1 MIFLGQAS
9 NYRGRRIWRHLFAHG
24 SAADSHRLR
33 QTLARRYGAATLAD
47 VQLYHTGRSALA
59 AAIQSLV
66 PAGSP
71 VIVPGLTCI
80 AVIRAIK
87 AAGCT
92 PVYVDID
99 PATLQYDLA
108 ALARTLK
115 QLSASRPSTPDA
127 SPSQTAAADV
137 SSRPTSVKPLQ
148 LDKSDKV
155 CYTGI
160 VMAQNTLGRSL
171 AMEKIQPLA
180 DAAHFAIVEDLAHC
194 AGRFYPDGREIGTVG
209 AAAVLSF
216 GKGKSIDTIEGGAAI
231 LRRTA
236 FPVVQSH
243 ATPKSSATK
252 HSPAASATKSSTSAP
267 AEPLQPLTKPTTPPR
282 RSDQLRDRW
291 YPVFGWL
298 ARGLYHLGLGR
309 FFLGALHRLHWLARS
324 ADAVLDP
331 DQALPD
337 WQAKLALAQLSTLP
351 ATPLREHYF
360 VQNRPAVLQSLAR
373 AGYQLTEIWYDTPVS
388 PARYA
393 AEAAFPTKAC
403 PQTTWVAAHIV
414 NLPTWYPEDKLVS
427 ARAIIQQHLAAPPSS
442 AAKSPSAVKSPAT
455 AKPHSTTKSHS
466 TTKPHPNPTKEQ
478 SA

>member
-24 SAADSHRLR
+24 SAADSRRLR
-33 QTLARRYGAATLAD
+33 QTLARRYGATTLAD

-99 PATLQYDLA
+99 PATLQYDLG

-115 QLSASRPSTPDA
+115 QLSASGKTP
-127 SPSQTAAADV
+127 
-137 SSRPTSVKPLQ
+137 K

-171 AMEKIQPLA
+171 VMGKIQPLA
-180 DAAHFAIVEDLAHC
+180 DAAHFAIVEDLAHS

-231 LRRTA
+231 LCRTA
-236 FPVVQSH
+236 FPVAQPHVTSKS
-243 ATPKSSATK
+243 ATPQSF
-252 HSPAASATKSSTSAP
+252 AANSTP
-267 AEPLQPLTKPTTPPR
+267 AEPLQPLVQPTTQPR

-309 FFLGALHRLHWLARS
+309 FFLGTLHRLHWLARS

-331 DQALPD
+331 DQVLPD

-403 PQTTWVAAHIV
+403 PQTAWVAAHIV

-427 ARAIIQQHLAAPPSS
+427 ARAIIQQHLASPPHS
-442 AAKSPSAVKSPAT
+442 AAKSPSAVKSPAA
-455 AKPHSTTKSHS
+455 AKSPSAVKAPA

-478 SA
+478 LA

>member
-24 SAADSHRLR
+24 SAADSRRLR
-33 QTLARRYGAATLAD
+33 QTLARRYGATTLAD

-99 PATLQYDLA
+99 PATLQYDLG

-115 QLSASRPSTPDA
+115 QLSASGKTP
-127 SPSQTAAADV
+127 
-137 SSRPTSVKPLQ
+137 K
-148 LDKSDKV
+148 LDKYDKV

-171 AMEKIQPLA
+171 AMGKIQPLA
-180 DAAHFAIVEDLAHC
+180 DAARFAIVEDLAHC

-236 FPVVQSH
+236 FPVAQPHVISKS
-243 ATPKSSATK
+243 ATPQSFAA
-252 HSPAASATKSSTSAP
+252 HSTP
-267 AEPLQPLTKPTTPPR
+267 AEPLQPLVRPTTQPR

-298 ARGLYHLGLGR
+298 ARGLYRLGLGR

-337 WQAKLALAQLSTLP
+337 WQAKLALAQLSALP

-360 VQNRPAVLQSLAR
+360 VQDRHAVLQSLAR

-393 AEAAFPTKAC
+393 AEAAFPTQAC
-403 PQTTWVAAHIV
+403 PQTAWVAAHIV
-414 NLPTWYPEDKLVS
+414 NLPTWYPETKLS
-427 ARAIIQQHLAAPPSS
+427 PARALIQQHLASPPHS
-442 AAKSPSAVKSPAT
+442 AAKSPSAVKP
-455 AKPHSTTKSHS
+455 HS
-466 TTKPHPNPTKEQ
+466 TTKPHPNLTKEQ
-478 SA
+478 PI

>member
-24 SAADSHRLR
+24 SAADSRRLR

-99 PATLQYDLA
+99 PATLQYNLA

-115 QLSASRPSTPDA
+115 QLSTSRPSTPDA
-127 SPSQTAAADV
+127 SPSPTAAADA
-137 SSRPTSVKPLQ
+137 SSRPTPVKPLQ

-171 AMEKIQPLA
+171 AMGKIQPLA

-236 FPVVQSH
+236 FSVAQPHVTS
-243 ATPKSSATK
+243 KSPT
-252 HSPAASATKSSTSAP
+252 SATKSATSTP
-267 AEPLQPLTKPTTPPR
+267 AEPLQPLVKPATQPR

-331 DQALPD
+331 DQVLPD

-360 VQNRPAVLQSLAR
+360 VQDRPAVLQSLAR

-393 AEAAFPTKAC
+393 KEAAFPTQAC
-403 PQTTWVAAHIV
+403 PQTVWVAAHIV
-414 NLPTWYPEDKLVS
+414 NLPTWYPETKLS
-427 ARAIIQQHLAAPPSS
+427 PARALIQQHFVSPPHPAP
-442 AAKSPSAVKSPAT
+442 KSPSAVKSHSAAKSLSAPKSPSAV
-455 AKPHSTTKSHS
+455 KPHSTTR
-466 TTKPHPNPTKEQ
+466 PHPNPTKEQ
-478 SA
+478 SI

>member
-24 SAADSHRLR
+24 SAADSRRLH
-33 QTLARRYGAATLAD
+33 QTLARRYGATTLAD
-47 VQLYHTGRSALA
+47 VQLYHTGRSALT

-99 PATLQYDLA
+99 PATLQYDLT

-115 QLSASRPSTPDA
+115 QLST
-127 SPSQTAAADV
+127 
-137 SSRPTSVKPLQ
+137 SSKTSK

-171 AMEKIQPLA
+171 AMGKIQPLA

-194 AGRFYPDGREIGTVG
+194 AGRFYSDGREIGTVG

-236 FPVVQSH
+236 FPIVQSH
-243 ATPKSSATK
+243 TTPKSSATE
-252 HSPAASATKSSTSAP
+252 HPASAA
-267 AEPLQPLTKPTTPPR
+267 PLQPLAQPTTPPR

-309 FFLGALHRLHWLARS
+309 FFLGVLHRLHWLARS

-351 ATPLREHYF
+351 TTPLREHYF

-373 AGYQLTEIWYDTPVS
+373 AGYQLAEIWYDTPVS

-393 AEAAFPTKAC
+393 AEAAFTTKTC
-403 PQTTWVAAHIV
+403 PQTIWVAAHIV

-427 ARAIIQQHLAAPPSS
+427 ARALIQQHLASPPHS

-455 AKPHSTTKSHS
+455 AKPHSTPKSPA
-466 TTKPHPNPTKEQ
+466 TTKPRPNPTKEQ

>member
-24 SAADSHRLR
+24 SAADSRRLR
-33 QTLARRYGAATLAD
+33 QTLARRYGATTLAD

-99 PATLQYDLA
+99 PATLQYDLS

-115 QLSASRPSTPDA
+115 QLSTSRPSTPDTSPSPTAVTDA
-127 SPSQTAAADV
+127 SPRST
-137 SSRPTSVKPLQ
+137 PVKSPM
-148 LDKSDKV
+148 LDKSSRV
-155 CYTGI
+155 CYNGV

-171 AMEKIQPLA
+171 AMGKIQPLA
-180 DAAHFAIVEDLAHC
+180 DAARFAIVEDLAHC

-236 FPVVQSH
+236 FLVAQPHVTSKS
-243 ATPKSSATK
+243 ATPQSFAA
-252 HSPAASATKSSTSAP
+252 HSTP
-267 AEPLQPLTKPTTPPR
+267 AEPLQPLVRPTTQPR

-309 FFLGALHRLHWLARS
+309 VFLGALHRLHWLARS

-337 WQAKLALAQLSTLP
+337 WQAKLALAQLSALP

-360 VQNRPAVLQSLAR
+360 VQDRPAVLQSLAR

-393 AEAAFPTKAC
+393 AEAAFPTQAC
-403 PQTTWVAAHIV
+403 PQTAWAAAHIV
-414 NLPTWYPEDKLVS
+414 NLPTWYPEAKLS
-427 ARAIIQQHLAAPPSS
+427 PARALIQQHLASPPHS
-442 AAKSPSAVKSPAT
+442 AAKSPSAV
-455 AKPHSTTKSHS
+455 KSHS

>member
-24 SAADSHRLR
+24 SAADSRRLR
-33 QTLARRYGAATLAD
+33 QTLARRYGATTHAD

-92 PVYVDID
+92 PVYVDIN

-115 QLSASRPSTPDA
+115 QLSTPRLTPA
-127 SPSQTAAADV
+127 
-137 SSRPTSVKPLQ
+137 KPLQ

-160 VMAQNTLGRSL
+160 IMAQNTLGRSL
-171 AMEKIQPLA
+171 AMGKIQPLA
-180 DAAHFAIVEDLAHC
+180 DAAHFAIVEDLAHS

-209 AAAVLSF
+209 AATVLSF

-236 FPVVQSH
+236 FPAAQPH
-243 ATPKSSATK
+243 ATSKSATPQ
-252 HSPAASATKSSTSAP
+252 SFAANSTP
-267 AEPLQPLTKPTTPPR
+267 AEPLQPLVRPTTQPR

-298 ARGLYHLGLGR
+298 ARGFYHLGLGR

-403 PQTTWVAAHIV
+403 PQTAWVAAHIV
-414 NLPTWYPEDKLVS
+414 NLPTWYPEAKLAP
-427 ARAIIQQHLAAPPSS
+427 ARALIQQHLASPPHS
-442 AAKSPSAVKSPAT
+442 ATKSHTTAKSPSAVKSPAT
-455 AKPHSTTKSHS
+455 TKPHS

-478 SA
+478 PI

>member
-24 SAADSHRLR
+24 SAADSRRLR
-33 QTLARRYGAATLAD
+33 QTLARRYGATTLAD

-80 AVIRAIK
+80 AVIRAVK

-99 PATLQYDLA
+99 PATLQYDLGA
-108 ALARTLK
+108 FARTLK
-115 QLSASRPSTPDA
+115 QLSTSRPAPA
-127 SPSQTAAADV
+127 
-137 SSRPTSVKPLQ
+137 KPLQ

-180 DAAHFAIVEDLAHC
+180 DAAHFAIVEDLAHS

-236 FPVVQSH
+236 FPVAQPHVTSKS
-243 ATPKSSATK
+243 ATPQSF
-252 HSPAASATKSSTSAP
+252 AANSTP
-267 AEPLQPLTKPTTPPR
+267 AEPLQPLAQPTTQPR

-337 WQAKLALAQLSTLP
+337 WQAKLALAQLSALP

-360 VQNRPAVLQSLAR
+360 VQDRPAVLQSLAR

-414 NLPTWYPEDKLVS
+414 NLPTWYPEDRLVS
-427 ARAIIQQHLAAPPSS
+427 ARAIIQQHLASPPHSTTKSHS
-442 AAKSPSAVKSPAT
+442 AAKSPAI

>member
-9 NYRGRRIWRHLFAHG
+9 NYRGRRIWRHLFARG
-24 SAADSHRLR
+24 SAADSRRLR
-33 QTLARRYGAATLAD
+33 QALARRYGATALTD

-99 PATLQYDLA
+99 PATLQYDLS
-108 ALARTLK
+108 ALTRTLK
-115 QLSASRPSTPDA
+115 QLSTSRSSTPDTSSSPTAVTDA
-127 SPSQTAAADV
+127 SPRST
-137 SSRPTSVKPLQ
+137 PVKSPM
-148 LDKSDKV
+148 LDKSSRV
-155 CYTGI
+155 CYNGI

-171 AMEKIQPLA
+171 AMGKIQPLA

-216 GKGKSIDTIEGGAAI
+216 GKGKSIDTIEGGATI
-231 LRRTA
+231 LRRA
-236 FPVVQSH
+236 ALPAPVAP
-243 ATPKSSATK
+243 ATSSAL
-252 HSPAASATKSSTSAP
+252 SAP

-298 ARGLYHLGLGR
+298 ARGLYHLSLGR

-331 DQALPD
+331 DQSLPD
-337 WQAKLALAQLSTLP
+337 WQAKLALAQLAGLP
-351 ATPLREHYF
+351 TTPLREHYF
-360 VQNRPAVLQSLAR
+360 VQNRPAVLQTLAR
-373 AGYQLTEIWYDTPVS
+373 AGYHLEEIWYDTPVS

-393 AEAAFPTKAC
+393 KEAAFPTQTC
-403 PQTTWVAAHIV
+403 PQTAWVAAHIV
-414 NLPTWYPEDKLVS
+414 NLPTWYPETKLAP
-427 ARAIIQQHLAAPPSS
+427 ARALIQQHLAEPPHS
-442 AAKSPSAVKSPAT
+442 T
-455 AKPHSTTKSHS
+455 KPHSTKPHS
-466 TTKPHPNPTKEQ
+466 TKPHSTKPRPATKPRSNPTKEQ
-478 SA
+478 LA

>member
-24 SAADSHRLR
+24 SAADSRRLR
-33 QTLARRYGAATLAD
+33 QTLARRYGATTLAD

-99 PATLQYDLA
+99 PATLQYDLG

-115 QLSASRPSTPDA
+115 QLSASGKTP
-127 SPSQTAAADV
+127 
-137 SSRPTSVKPLQ
+137 K

-155 CYTGI
+155 CYAGI

-171 AMEKIQPLA
+171 AMGKIQPLA
-180 DAAHFAIVEDLAHC
+180 DATHFAIVEDLAHS

-236 FPVVQSH
+236 FPVAQSH
-243 ATPKSSATK
+243 TTPKSSATK
-252 HSPAASATKSSTSAP
+252 YPTSAP
-267 AEPLQPLTKPTTPPR
+267 AVPLQPLAQPTTQPR

-373 AGYQLTEIWYDTPVS
+373 AGYQLAEIWYDTPVS

-393 AEAAFPTKAC
+393 AEAAFPTKSC
-403 PQTTWVAAHIV
+403 PQTAWVAAHIV
-414 NLPTWYPEDKLVS
+414 NLPTWYPEAKLS
-427 ARAIIQQHLAAPPSS
+427 PARALIQQHLASPPHSTT
-442 AAKSPSAVKSPAT
+442 KSPSAVKSPA
-455 AKPHSTTKSHS
+455 

-478 SA
+478 LA

>member
-1 MIFLGQAS
+1 MMFLGQAS

-24 SAADSHRLR
+24 SAADSRRLR
-33 QTLARRYGAATLAD
+33 QALARRYGATTLAD

-115 QLSASRPSTPDA
+115 QLSTPRLTPA
-127 SPSQTAAADV
+127 
-137 SSRPTSVKPLQ
+137 KPLQ
-148 LDKSDKV
+148 LDKSDKA

-171 AMEKIQPLA
+171 AMGKIQPLA
-180 DAAHFAIVEDLAHC
+180 DAAHFAIVEDLAHS

-236 FPVVQSH
+236 FHVAQPH
-243 ATPKSSATK
+243 ATPKSATPQ
-252 HSPAASATKSSTSAP
+252 SFAANSTP
-267 AEPLQPLTKPTTPPR
+267 AEPLQPLAQPTTQPR

-331 DQALPD
+331 DQVLPD

-360 VQNRPAVLQSLAR
+360 VQDRPAVLQSLAR
-373 AGYQLTEIWYDTPVS
+373 AGYQLAEIWYDTPVS

-403 PQTTWVAAHIV
+403 PQTAWVAAHIV
-414 NLPTWYPEDKLVS
+414 NLPTWYPETKLS
-427 ARAIIQQHLAAPPSS
+427 PARALIQQHLASPPHSTTKS
-442 AAKSPSAVKSPAT
+442 HSAAKSPSAVKSPAAAKSPSAVKSPAT
-455 AKPHSTTKSHS
+455 AKPH
-466 TTKPHPNPTKEQ
+466 PNPTKEQ

>member
-24 SAADSHRLR
+24 SAADSRRLR
-33 QTLARRYGAATLAD
+33 QALARRYGATALAD
-47 VQLYHTGRSALA
+47 VQLYHTGRSALT

-99 PATLQYDLA
+99 PATLQYDLS

-115 QLSASRPSTPDA
+115 QLSTSRLSTPDTSS
-127 SPSQTAAADV
+127 SPSAAADA
-137 SSRPTSVKPLQ
+137 SSRSTSVKSPM
-148 LDKSDKV
+148 LDKSSRV
-155 CYTGI
+155 CYNGI

-171 AMEKIQPLA
+171 AMGKIQPLA
-180 DAAHFAIVEDLAHC
+180 DAAHFAIIEDLAHC

-216 GKGKSIDTIEGGAAI
+216 GKGKSIDTIEGGATI
-231 LRRTA
+231 LRRA
-236 FPVVQSH
+236 
-243 ATPKSSATK
+243 ALSA
-252 HSPAASATKSSTSAP
+252 PAASTTSAAPVASAKPSSALSAP

-282 RSDQLRDRW
+282 RADQLRDRW

-298 ARGLYHLGLGR
+298 ARGLYRLSLGR

-331 DQALPD
+331 DQSLPD
-337 WQAKLALAQLSTLP
+337 WQAKLALAQLADLP
-351 ATPLREHYF
+351 TTPLREHYF
-360 VQNRPAVLQSLAR
+360 VQNRPAVLQTLAR
-373 AGYQLTEIWYDTPVS
+373 AGYHLEEIWYDTPVS

-393 AEAAFPTKAC
+393 KEAAFPTQTC
-403 PQTTWVAAHIV
+403 PQTAWVAAHIV
-414 NLPTWYPEDKLVS
+414 NLPTWYPEAKLAP
-427 ARAIIQQHLAAPPSS
+427 ARALIQQHLAEPPQS
-442 AAKSPSAVKSPAT
+442 ATNPHST
-455 AKPHSTTKSHS
+455 KPHSATKPHS
-466 TTKPHPNPTKEQ
+466 TKPHPNPTKEQ
-478 SA
+478 LV

>member
-24 SAADSHRLR
+24 SAADSRRLR
-33 QTLARRYGAATLAD
+33 QALARRYGATALAD
-47 VQLYHTGRSALA
+47 VQLYHTGRSALT

-66 PAGSP
+66 PADSP

-99 PATLQYDLA
+99 PATLQYDLS

-115 QLSASRPSTPDA
+115 QLSTSRPSISDA
-127 SPSQTAAADV
+127 SSSPSAAADA
-137 SSRPTSVKPLQ
+137 SSRSTPVKSPM
-148 LDKSDKV
+148 LDKSSQV
-155 CYTGI
+155 CYNGI
-160 VMAQNTLGRSL
+160 IMAQNTLGRSL
-171 AMEKIQPLA
+171 AMGKIQPLA

-216 GKGKSIDTIEGGAAI
+216 GKGKSIDTIEGGATI
-231 LRRTA
+231 LRRA
-236 FPVVQSH
+236 ALPAPVAS
-243 ATPKSSATK
+243 AKPSSAL
-252 HSPAASATKSSTSAP
+252 SAPAASQSATLSAP
-267 AEPLQPLTKPTTPPR
+267 AEPLQPLTRPTTPPR
-282 RSDQLRDRW
+282 RADQLRDRW

-298 ARGLYHLGLGR
+298 ARGLYHLSLGR

-331 DQALPD
+331 DQSLPD
-337 WQAKLALAQLSTLP
+337 WQAKLALAQLADLP
-351 ATPLREHYF
+351 TTPLREHYF
-360 VQNRPAVLQSLAR
+360 VQNRPAVLQALAR
-373 AGYQLTEIWYDTPVS
+373 AGYHLEEIWYDTPVS

-393 AEAAFPTKAC
+393 KEAAFPTQTC

-414 NLPTWYPEDKLVS
+414 NLPTWYPETKLAP
-427 ARAIIQQHLAAPPSS
+427 ARALIQQHLAEPPQS
-442 AAKSPSAVKSPAT
+442 ATNPHST
-455 AKPHSTTKSHS
+455 KPHSTKPHS
-466 TTKPHPNPTKEQ
+466 TKPHPNPAKEQ
-478 SA
+478 LV

>member
-24 SAADSHRLR
+24 SAADSRRLR
-33 QTLARRYGAATLAD
+33 QTLARRYGATTLAD

-99 PATLQYDLA
+99 PATLQYDLG

-115 QLSASRPSTPDA
+115 QLSASRTTP
-127 SPSQTAAADV
+127 T
-137 SSRPTSVKPLQ
+137 KPLQ

-171 AMEKIQPLA
+171 AMGKIQPLA
-180 DAAHFAIVEDLAHC
+180 DAAHFAIVEDLAHS

-243 ATPKSSATK
+243 TTPKSSVTK
-252 HSPAASATKSSTSAP
+252 YPTSTP
-267 AEPLQPLTKPTTPPR
+267 AEPLQPLMRPTIQPR

-298 ARGLYHLGLGR
+298 ARGFYHLGLGR

-337 WQAKLALAQLSTLP
+337 WQAKLALAQLSALP

-360 VQNRPAVLQSLAR
+360 VQDRPAVLQSLAR

-403 PQTTWVAAHIV
+403 PQTAWVAAHIV
-414 NLPTWYPEDKLVS
+414 NLPTWYPETKLS
-427 ARAIIQQHLAAPPSS
+427 PARALIQQHLASPPHSTTKSHS

-455 AKPHSTTKSHS
+455 AKPHSTPKPHS

>member
-9 NYRGRRIWRHLFAHG
+9 NYRGRRIWHHFFAHG
-24 SAADSHRLR
+24 SAADSRRLR
-33 QTLARRYGAATLAD
+33 QTLARRYGATTLAD

-99 PATLQYDLA
+99 PATRRSA
-108 ALARTLK
+108 PSALARALT
-115 QLSASRPSTPDA
+115 QPSTPRPSTPDA
-127 SPSQTAAADV
+127 PPSPTAAADA
-137 SSRPTSVKPLQ
+137 SSRPTPVKPLQ

-171 AMEKIQPLA
+171 AMGKIQPLA
-180 DAAHFAIVEDLAHC
+180 DAARFAIVEDLAHS

-243 ATPKSSATK
+243 VTSKS
-252 HSPAASATKSSTSAP
+252 AASATKSATSAP
-267 AEPLQPLTKPTTPPR
+267 AAPLQPLAQPTIQPR

-331 DQALPD
+331 DQTLPD

-351 ATPLREHYF
+351 TTPLREHYF

-373 AGYQLTEIWYDTPVS
+373 AGYQLAEIWYDTPVS

-442 AAKSPSAVKSPAT
+442 AAKSPAA

>member
-9 NYRGRRIWRHLFAHG
+9 NYRGRRIWRHLFARG
-24 SAADSHRLR
+24 TAADSRRLR
-33 QTLARRYGAATLAD
+33 QALARRYGATALTD

-99 PATLQYDLA
+99 PVTLQYDLS

-115 QLSASRPSTPDA
+115 PLSTPRPSTPDTSS
-127 SPSQTAAADV
+127 SPSAAADA
-137 SSRPTSVKPLQ
+137 SSRSTPVKSPM
-148 LDKSDKV
+148 LDKSSRV
-155 CYTGI
+155 CYNGI

-171 AMEKIQPLA
+171 AMGKIQPLA

-216 GKGKSIDTIEGGAAI
+216 GKGKSIDTIEGGATI
-231 LRRTA
+231 LRR
-236 FPVVQSH
+236 
-243 ATPKSSATK
+243 
-252 HSPAASATKSSTSAP
+252 AALSTP
-267 AEPLQPLTKPTTPPR
+267 AEPLQPLTRPTTPPR

-331 DQALPD
+331 DQTLPD
-337 WQAKLALAQLSTLP
+337 WQAKLALAQLADLP
-351 ATPLREHYF
+351 TTPLREHYF
-360 VQNRPAVLQSLAR
+360 VQNRHAVLQTLAR
-373 AGYQLTEIWYDTPVS
+373 SGYHLEEIWYDTPVS

-393 AEAAFPTKAC
+393 KEAAFPTQTC
-403 PQTTWVAAHIV
+403 PQTAWVAAHIV
-414 NLPTWYPEDKLVS
+414 NLPTWYPETQLAP
-427 ARAIIQQHLAAPPSS
+427 ARALIQQHLTEPPH
-442 AAKSPSAVKSPAT
+442 PAT
-455 AKPHSTTKSHS
+455 KPHSTKPHS
-466 TTKPHPNPTKEQ
+466 AKPRPATKPRPNHTKEQ
-478 SA
+478 LA

>member
-24 SAADSHRLR
+24 SAADSRRLR
-33 QTLARRYGAATLAD
+33 QALARRYGATTLAD

-115 QLSASRPSTPDA
+115 QLSTPRPSTPDA
-127 SPSQTAAADV
+127 SPSPTAADT
-137 SSRPTSVKPLQ
+137 SSRLAPAKPLQ

-160 VMAQNTLGRSL
+160 IMAQNTLGRSL
-171 AMEKIQPLA
+171 AMGKIQPLA
-180 DAAHFAIVEDLAHC
+180 DAAHFAIVEDLAHS

-209 AAAVLSF
+209 AATVLSF

-236 FPVVQSH
+236 FPAVQPHGTS
-243 ATPKSSATK
+243 KSSTTK
-252 HSPAASATKSSTSAP
+252 QSSVASATKNSTSAP
-267 AEPLQPLTKPTTPPR
+267 AAPLQPLAQPTTQPR

-331 DQALPD
+331 DQVLPD

-403 PQTTWVAAHIV
+403 PQTAWVAAHIV
-414 NLPTWYPEDKLVS
+414 NLPTWYPEAKLS
-427 ARAIIQQHLAAPPSS
+427 PARALIQQHLA
-442 AAKSPSAVKSPAT
+442 SP
-455 AKPHSTTKSHS
+455 PHSTTKSPS
-466 TTKPHPNPTKEQ
+466 AAKSPATTKPHPNPTKEQ
-478 SA
+478 LA

>member
-9 NYRGRRIWRHLFAHG
+9 NYRGRRIWRHLSAHG
-24 SAADSHRLR
+24 SAADSRRLR
-33 QTLARRYGAATLAD
+33 QALARRYGATTLAD

-115 QLSASRPSTPDA
+115 QLSASRP
-127 SPSQTAAADV
+127 
-137 SSRPTSVKPLQ
+137 TSVKPFQ

-171 AMEKIQPLA
+171 AMGKIQPLA
-180 DAAHFAIVEDLAHC
+180 DAAHFAIVEDLAHS

-236 FPVVQSH
+236 FPVAQPHVTSKS
-243 ATPKSSATK
+243 ATPQSF
-252 HSPAASATKSSTSAP
+252 AANSTP
-267 AEPLQPLTKPTTPPR
+267 AEPLQPLAQPTTQPR

-324 ADAVLDP
+324 ADAVLDL

-360 VQNRPAVLQSLAR
+360 VQDRPAVLQSLAR

-393 AEAAFPTKAC
+393 TEAAFPTKAC
-403 PQTTWVAAHIV
+403 PQTAWVAAHIV
-414 NLPTWYPEDKLVS
+414 NLPTWYPETKLS
-427 ARAIIQQHLAAPPSS
+427 PARALIQQHLASPPHS
-442 AAKSPSAVKSPAT
+442 ATKSPATAKSPSAV
-455 AKPHSTTKSHS
+455 KSHS

>member
-9 NYRGRRIWRHLFAHG
+9 NYRGRRIWRHLFARG
-24 SAADSHRLR
+24 TAADSRRLR
-33 QTLARRYGAATLAD
+33 QALARRYGATALAD

-99 PATLQYDLA
+99 PATLQYDLS

-115 QLSASRPSTPDA
+115 QLSTSRPSTPDTSS
-127 SPSQTAAADV
+127 SPSAAADA
-137 SSRPTSVKPLQ
+137 SSRSTPVKSPM
-148 LDKSDKV
+148 LDKSNRV
-155 CYTGI
+155 CYNGI

-180 DAAHFAIVEDLAHC
+180 DAAYFAIVEDLAHC

-216 GKGKSIDTIEGGAAI
+216 GKGKSIDTIEGGATI
-231 LRRTA
+231 LRR
-236 FPVVQSH
+236 
-243 ATPKSSATK
+243 
-252 HSPAASATKSSTSAP
+252 AALSAP
-267 AEPLQPLTKPTTPPR
+267 AEPLQPLTRPTTPPR

-331 DQALPD
+331 DQTLPD
-337 WQAKLALAQLSTLP
+337 WQAKLALAQLTDLP
-351 ATPLREHYF
+351 TTPLREHYF
-360 VQNRPAVLQSLAR
+360 VQNRSAVLQTLAR
-373 AGYQLTEIWYDTPVS
+373 SGYHLEEIWYDTPVS

-393 AEAAFPTKAC
+393 KEAAFPTQTC
-403 PQTTWVAAHIV
+403 PQTAWVAAHIV
-414 NLPTWYPEDKLVS
+414 NLPTWYPKTQLAP
-427 ARAIIQQHLAAPPSS
+427 ARALIQQHLAEPPH
-442 AAKSPSAVKSPAT
+442 PAT
-455 AKPHSTTKSHS
+455 KPHPTKSHS
-466 TTKPHPNPTKEQ
+466 AKPRPATKSRPNPTKEPL
-478 SA
+478 A

>member
-9 NYRGRRIWRHLFAHG
+9 NYRSRRIWRHLFAHG
-24 SAADSHRLR
+24 SAADSRRLR
-33 QTLARRYGAATLAD
+33 QTLARRYGATALAD

-99 PATLQYDLA
+99 PATLQYDLG

-115 QLSASRPSTPDA
+115 QLSTPRLTPA
-127 SPSQTAAADV
+127 
-137 SSRPTSVKPLQ
+137 KPLQ

-171 AMEKIQPLA
+171 AMGKIQPLA
-180 DAAHFAIVEDLAHC
+180 DAAHFAIVEDLAHS

-243 ATPKSSATK
+243 VTSKS
-252 HSPAASATKSSTSAP
+252 AASATKSSTSTPAASATKSATSAP
-267 AEPLQPLTKPTTPPR
+267 AAPLQPLAQPTTQPR

-351 ATPLREHYF
+351 TTPLREHYF
-360 VQNRPAVLQSLAR
+360 VQDRPAVLQSLAR
-373 AGYQLTEIWYDTPVS
+373 AGYQLAEIWYDTPVS

-403 PQTTWVAAHIV
+403 PQTAWVAAHIV
-414 NLPTWYPEDKLVS
+414 NLPTWYPETKLS
-427 ARAIIQQHLAAPPSS
+427 PARALIQQHLASPPHS
-442 AAKSPSAVKSPAT
+442 AAKSPSAIKSLAT
-455 AKPHSTTKSHS
+455 AKPHS

-478 SA
+478 LA

>member
-24 SAADSHRLR
+24 SAADSRRLR
-33 QTLARRYGAATLAD
+33 QALARRYGATTLAD

-115 QLSASRPSTPDA
+115 QLSTP
-127 SPSQTAAADV
+127 
-137 SSRPTSVKPLQ
+137 RPTPAKPLQ

-171 AMEKIQPLA
+171 AMGKIQPLA
-180 DAAHFAIVEDLAHC
+180 DAAHFAIVEDLAHS

-236 FPVVQSH
+236 FPVAQPHVTSKS
-243 ATPKSSATK
+243 ATPQSFAASST
-252 HSPAASATKSSTSAP
+252 PAA
-267 AEPLQPLTKPTTPPR
+267 PLQPLAQPTTQPR

-298 ARGLYHLGLGR
+298 ARGFYHLGLGR

-331 DQALPD
+331 DQVLPD

-360 VQNRPAVLQSLAR
+360 VQDRPAVLQSLAR
-373 AGYQLTEIWYDTPVS
+373 AGYQLAEIWYDTPVS

-403 PQTTWVAAHIV
+403 PQTVWVAAHIV
-414 NLPTWYPEDKLVS
+414 NLPTWYPETKLS
-427 ARAIIQQHLAAPPSS
+427 PARALIQQHLASPPHS
-442 AAKSPSAVKSPAT
+442 AAKPPSAVKSPAT
-455 AKPHSTTKSHS
+455 AKPHSTPKSHS

>member
-9 NYRGRRIWRHLFAHG
+9 NYRSRRIWRHLFAHG
-24 SAADSHRLR
+24 SAADSRRLR
-33 QTLARRYGAATLAD
+33 QTLARRYGATTLAD

-115 QLSASRPSTPDA
+115 QLSASRPAPA
-127 SPSQTAAADV
+127 
-137 SSRPTSVKPLQ
+137 KPLQ

-171 AMEKIQPLA
+171 AMGKIQPLA
-180 DAAHFAIVEDLAHC
+180 DAAHFAIVEDLAHS

-236 FPVVQSH
+236 FSVVQSH
-243 ATPKSSATK
+243 TTPKSSATK
-252 HSPAASATKSSTSAP
+252 YPISAP
-267 AEPLQPLTKPTTPPR
+267 AVPLQPLAQPTTQPR

-331 DQALPD
+331 DQVLPD
-337 WQAKLALAQLSTLP
+337 WQAKLALAQLSALP

-360 VQNRPAVLQSLAR
+360 VQNRTAVLQSLAR

-403 PQTTWVAAHIV
+403 PQTVWVAAHIV
-414 NLPTWYPEDKLVS
+414 NLPTWYPETKLS
-427 ARAIIQQHLAAPPSS
+427 PARALIQQHLASPPH
-442 AAKSPSAVKSPAT
+442 T
-455 AKPHSTTKSHS
+455 TTKPHS

>member
-9 NYRGRRIWRHLFAHG
+9 NYRGRRIWRHLFVHG
-24 SAADSHRLR
+24 SAADSRRLR
-33 QTLARRYGAATLAD
+33 QTLARRYGATTLAD
-47 VQLYHTGRSALA
+47 VQLYHTGRSALT

-99 PATLQYDLA
+99 PATLQYDLG

-115 QLSASRPSTPDA
+115 QLSASRPTPA
-127 SPSQTAAADV
+127 
-137 SSRPTSVKPLQ
+137 KPFQ

-155 CYTGI
+155 CYTGVI
-160 VMAQNTLGRSL
+160 MAQNTLGRSL
-171 AMEKIQPLA
+171 AMGKIQPLA
-180 DAAHFAIVEDLAHC
+180 DAAHFAIVEDLAHS

-236 FPVVQSH
+236 FPVVQPHVTS
-243 ATPKSSATK
+243 T
-252 HSPAASATKSSTSAP
+252 PAASATKSSTSTPVA
-267 AEPLQPLTKPTTPPR
+267 PLQPLAQPTTQPR

-331 DQALPD
+331 DQTLPD

-351 ATPLREHYF
+351 TTPLREHYF

-403 PQTTWVAAHIV
+403 PQTAWVAAHIV
-414 NLPTWYPEDKLVS
+414 NLPTWYPETKLAP
-427 ARAIIQQHLAAPPSS
+427 ARTLIQQHLASPPHS
-442 AAKSPSAVKSPAT
+442 AAKSHTAAQSPSATKSP
-455 AKPHSTTKSHS
+455 S

-478 SA
+478 LA

>member
-24 SAADSHRLR
+24 SAADSRRLR
-33 QTLARRYGAATLAD
+33 QALARRYGATELAD

-66 PAGSP
+66 PADSP

-87 AAGCT
+87 AASCT

-99 PATLQYDLA
+99 PVTLQYDFS

-115 QLSASRPSTPDA
+115 QLSTSRPSTSRPSISDA
-127 SPSQTAAADV
+127 SPSPTAAADA
-137 SSRPTSVKPLQ
+137 SPRSTPVKSPM
-148 LDKSDKV
+148 LDKSSQV
-155 CYTGI
+155 CYNGI
-160 VMAQNTLGRSL
+160 IMAQNTLGRSL
-171 AMEKIQPLA
+171 AMGKIQPLA

-216 GKGKSIDTIEGGAAI
+216 GKGKSIDTIEGGATI
-231 LRRTA
+231 LRRA
-236 FPVVQSH
+236 ALSAPVAS
-243 ATPKSSATK
+243 AKPSSAL
-252 HSPAASATKSSTSAP
+252 SAS
-267 AEPLQPLTKPTTPPR
+267 AEPLQPLIKPTTQPR
-282 RSDQLRDRW
+282 RADQLRDRW

-298 ARGLYHLGLGR
+298 ARGLYHLSLGR

-331 DQALPD
+331 DQSLPD
-337 WQAKLALAQLSTLP
+337 WQAKLALAQLADLP
-351 ATPLREHYF
+351 TTPLREHYF
-360 VQNRPAVLQSLAR
+360 VQNRPAVLQTLAR
-373 AGYQLTEIWYDTPVS
+373 AGYHLEEIWYDTPVS

-393 AEAAFPTKAC
+393 KEAAFPTQTC
-403 PQTTWVAAHIV
+403 PQTAWVAAHIV
-414 NLPTWYPEDKLVS
+414 NLPTWYPETKLAP
-427 ARAIIQQHLAAPPSS
+427 ARALIQQHLAEPPHS
-442 AAKSPSAVKSPAT
+442 AT
-455 AKPHSTTKSHS
+455 KPHSTIKS
-466 TTKPHPNPTKEQ
+466 HPNPTKEQ
-478 SA
+478 LA

>member
-24 SAADSHRLR
+24 SAADSRRLR
-33 QTLARRYGAATLAD
+33 QTLARRYGAVTLAD

-99 PATLQYDLA
+99 PATLQYDLG

-115 QLSASRPSTPDA
+115 QLSTSGKTP
-127 SPSQTAAADV
+127 
-137 SSRPTSVKPLQ
+137 K
-148 LDKSDKV
+148 LDKSDKL
-155 CYTGI
+155 CYNGI

-171 AMEKIQPLA
+171 AMGKIQPLA
-180 DAAHFAIVEDLAHC
+180 DAAHFAIVEDLAHS

-243 ATPKSSATK
+243 TTPKSSAIKYPT
-252 HSPAASATKSSTSAP
+252 SASAA
-267 AEPLQPLTKPTTPPR
+267 PLQPLAQPTTQPR

-337 WQAKLALAQLSTLP
+337 WQAKLALAQLSALP

-360 VQNRPAVLQSLAR
+360 VQDRPAVLQSLAR

-403 PQTTWVAAHIV
+403 PQTAWVAAHIV
-414 NLPTWYPEDKLVS
+414 NLPTWYPEAKLAP
-427 ARAIIQQHLAAPPSS
+427 ARILIQQHLATP
-442 AAKSPSAVKSPAT
+442 
-455 AKPHSTTKSHS
+455 PHSTTKSHS

>member
-9 NYRGRRIWRHLFAHG
+9 NYRGRRIWRHLFARG
-24 SAADSHRLR
+24 TAADSRRLR
-33 QTLARRYGAATLAD
+33 QALARRYGATALAD

-99 PATLQYDLA
+99 PATLQYDPS

-115 QLSASRPSTPDA
+115 QLSTSRPSTPDTSS
-127 SPSQTAAADV
+127 SPSAAADASPRSTSAK
-137 SSRPTSVKPLQ
+137 SSM
-148 LDKSDKV
+148 LDKSSRV
-155 CYTGI
+155 CYNGI

-171 AMEKIQPLA
+171 AMGRIQPLA

-194 AGRFYPDGREIGTVG
+194 AGRFYSDGREIGTVG

-216 GKGKSIDTIEGGAAI
+216 GKGKSIDTIEGGATI
-231 LRRTA
+231 LRRA
-236 FPVVQSH
+236 
-243 ATPKSSATK
+243 ALSA
-252 HSPAASATKSSTSAP
+252 PAASAKPSSAPATSSAFSAP
-267 AEPLQPLTKPTTPPR
+267 AEPLQPLTRPTTPPR

-331 DQALPD
+331 DQTLPD
-337 WQAKLALAQLSTLP
+337 WQAKLALVQLSDLP
-351 ATPLREHYF
+351 TTPLREHYF
-360 VQNRPAVLQSLAR
+360 VQNRSAVLQTLAR
-373 AGYQLTEIWYDTPVS
+373 SGYHLEEIWYDTPVS

-393 AEAAFPTKAC
+393 KEAAFPTQTC
-403 PQTTWVAAHIV
+403 PQTAWVAAHIV
-414 NLPTWYPEDKLVS
+414 NLPTWYPETQLAP
-427 ARAIIQQHLAAPPSS
+427 ARALIQQHLAEPPH
-442 AAKSPSAVKSPAT
+442 PAT
-455 AKPHSTTKSHS
+455 NPHSTNPHS
-466 TTKPHPNPTKEQ
+466 AKPRPATKPRSNPTKEQ
-478 SA
+478 LA

>member
-24 SAADSHRLR
+24 SAADSRRLR
-33 QTLARRYGAATLAD
+33 QTFARRYGATTLAD

-115 QLSASRPSTPDA
+115 QLSTSRPSTPDA
-127 SPSQTAAADV
+127 PSSPTAAADA
-137 SSRPTSVKPLQ
+137 SSRPTPAKPLQ

-180 DAAHFAIVEDLAHC
+180 DAAHFAIVEDLAHS
-194 AGRFYPDGREIGTVG
+194 AGRFYPDGHEIGTVG

-243 ATPKSSATK
+243 TTPKSSATK
-252 HSPAASATKSSTSAP
+252 SATSTPAA
-267 AEPLQPLTKPTTPPR
+267 PLQPLAQPTTQPR

-298 ARGLYHLGLGR
+298 ARGFYHLGLGR
-309 FFLGALHRLHWLARS
+309 FFLGVLHRLHWLARS

-331 DQALPD
+331 DQVLPD

-351 ATPLREHYF
+351 TTPLREHYF
-360 VQNRPAVLQSLAR
+360 VQDRPAVLQSLAR

-403 PQTTWVAAHIV
+403 PQTAWVAAHIV

-427 ARAIIQQHLAAPPSS
+427 ARAIIQQHLASPPHS
-442 AAKSPSAVKSPAT
+442 AAKSPAA

>member
-24 SAADSHRLR
+24 SATDSRRLR
-33 QTLARRYGAATLAD
+33 QTLARRYGATTLAD

-99 PATLQYDLA
+99 PATLQYDLT
-108 ALARTLK
+108 ALARTFK
-115 QLSASRPSTPDA
+115 QLSASRPAP
-127 SPSQTAAADV
+127 
-137 SSRPTSVKPLQ
+137 VKPLQ
-148 LDKSDKV
+148 LDKYDKV

-171 AMEKIQPLA
+171 AMGKIQPLA
-180 DAAHFAIVEDLAHC
+180 DAARFAIVEDLAHC
-194 AGRFYPDGREIGTVG
+194 AGRFYPDGREIGAVG

-216 GKGKSIDTIEGGAAI
+216 GKGKSIDAIEGGAAI

-236 FPVVQSH
+236 FPVAQPHVASKSAAPQSF
-243 ATPKSSATK
+243 
-252 HSPAASATKSSTSAP
+252 AANSTP
-267 AEPLQPLTKPTTPPR
+267 AEPLQPLVRPTTQPR

-337 WQAKLALAQLSTLP
+337 WQAKLALAQLSALP

-360 VQNRPAVLQSLAR
+360 VQDRPAVLQSLAR

-403 PQTTWVAAHIV
+403 PQTAWVAAHIV
-414 NLPTWYPEDKLVS
+414 NLPTWYPEVKLS
-427 ARAIIQQHLAAPPSS
+427 PARALIQQHLASPPHSTTKSHTATKSHS
-442 AAKSPSAVKSPAT
+442 AAKSPSAT
-455 AKPHSTTKSHS
+455 KPHS

-478 SA
+478 PI

>member
-24 SAADSHRLR
+24 SAADSRRLR
-33 QTLARRYGAATLAD
+33 QTLARRYGATTLAD

-92 PVYVDID
+92 PVYVDIN

-115 QLSASRPSTPDA
+115 QLSTPRLTPA
-127 SPSQTAAADV
+127 
-137 SSRPTSVKPLQ
+137 KPLQ

-171 AMEKIQPLA
+171 AMGKIQPLA
-180 DAAHFAIVEDLAHC
+180 DAAHFAIVEDLAHS

-236 FPVVQSH
+236 FPVAQPHVTSKS
-243 ATPKSSATK
+243 ATPQSFAASST
-252 HSPAASATKSSTSAP
+252 PAA
-267 AEPLQPLTKPTTPPR
+267 PLQPLAQPTTQPR

-298 ARGLYHLGLGR
+298 ARGFYHLGLGR

-331 DQALPD
+331 DQVLPD

-360 VQNRPAVLQSLAR
+360 VQDRPAVLQSLAR
-373 AGYQLTEIWYDTPVS
+373 AGYQLAEIWYDTPVS

-414 NLPTWYPEDKLVS
+414 NLPTWYPETKLS
-427 ARAIIQQHLAAPPSS
+427 PARALIQQHLASPPHS

-455 AKPHSTTKSHS
+455 AKPHSTPKSHS

>member
-9 NYRGRRIWRHLFAHG
+9 NYRGRRIWRHLFARG
-24 SAADSHRLR
+24 SAADSRRLR
-33 QTLARRYGAATLAD
+33 QALARRYGATALTD

-99 PATLQYDLA
+99 PATLQYDLS
-108 ALARTLK
+108 ALTRTLK
-115 QLSASRPSTPDA
+115 QLSTSRSSTPDTSSSPTAVTDA
-127 SPSQTAAADV
+127 SPRST
-137 SSRPTSVKPLQ
+137 PVKSPM
-148 LDKSDKV
+148 LDKSSRV
-155 CYTGI
+155 CYNGI

-171 AMEKIQPLA
+171 AMGKIQPLA

-216 GKGKSIDTIEGGAAI
+216 GKGKSIDTIEGGATI
-231 LRRTA
+231 LRRA
-236 FPVVQSH
+236 
-243 ATPKSSATK
+243 ALSA
-252 HSPAASATKSSTSAP
+252 PAASAKPSSALSAP
-267 AEPLQPLTKPTTPPR
+267 AEPLQPLTKPTTPPPR
-282 RSDQLRDRW
+282 ADQLPDRW

-298 ARGLYHLGLGR
+298 ARGLYHLSLGR
-309 FFLGALHRLHWLARS
+309 FFLGALHHLHWLARS

-331 DQALPD
+331 DQSLPD
-337 WQAKLALAQLSTLP
+337 WQAKLALAQLANLP
-351 ATPLREHYF
+351 TTPLREHYF
-360 VQNRPAVLQSLAR
+360 VQNRPAVLQTLAR
-373 AGYQLTEIWYDTPVS
+373 AGYHLEEIWYDTPVS

-393 AEAAFPTKAC
+393 KEAAFPTQTC
-403 PQTTWVAAHIV
+403 PQTAWVAAHIV
-414 NLPTWYPEDKLVS
+414 NLPTWYPETKLAP
-427 ARAIIQQHLAAPPSS
+427 ARALIQQHLAEPPHS
-442 AAKSPSAVKSPAT
+442 T
-455 AKPHSTTKSHS
+455 KPHSTKPHS
-466 TTKPHPNPTKEQ
+466 TKPRPATKPRSNPTKEQ
-478 SA
+478 LA

>member
-9 NYRGRRIWRHLFAHG
+9 NYRGRRIWRHLFARG
-24 SAADSHRLR
+24 SAADSRRLR
-33 QTLARRYGAATLAD
+33 QALARRYGATALTD

-99 PATLQYDLA
+99 PATLQYDLS
-108 ALARTLK
+108 ALTRTLK
-115 QLSASRPSTPDA
+115 QLSTSRSSTPDTSSSPTAVTDA
-127 SPSQTAAADV
+127 SPRST
-137 SSRPTSVKPLQ
+137 PVKSPM
-148 LDKSDKV
+148 LDKSSRV
-155 CYTGI
+155 CYNGI

-171 AMEKIQPLA
+171 AMGKIQPLA

-216 GKGKSIDTIEGGAAI
+216 GKGKSIDTIEGGATI
-231 LRRTA
+231 LRRA
-236 FPVVQSH
+236 ALPAPVAP
-243 ATPKSSATK
+243 ATSSAL
-252 HSPAASATKSSTSAP
+252 SAP

-298 ARGLYHLGLGR
+298 ARGLYHLSLGR

-331 DQALPD
+331 DQSLPD
-337 WQAKLALAQLSTLP
+337 WQAKLALAQLAGLP
-351 ATPLREHYF
+351 TTPLREHYF
-360 VQNRPAVLQSLAR
+360 VQNRPAVLQTLAR
-373 AGYQLTEIWYDTPVS
+373 AGYHLEEIWYDTPVS

-393 AEAAFPTKAC
+393 KEAAFPTQTC
-403 PQTTWVAAHIV
+403 PQTAWVAAHIV
-414 NLPTWYPEDKLVS
+414 NLPTWYPETKLAP
-427 ARAIIQQHLAAPPSS
+427 ARALIQQHLAEPPHS
-442 AAKSPSAVKSPAT
+442 T
-455 AKPHSTTKSHS
+455 KPHSTKPHS
-466 TTKPHPNPTKEQ
+466 TQPHSTKPRPATKPRSNPTKEQ
-478 SA
+478 LA

>member
-9 NYRGRRIWRHLFAHG
+9 NYRGRRIWRHLFARG
-24 SAADSHRLR
+24 SAADSRRLR
-33 QTLARRYGAATLAD
+33 QALARRYGATALTD

-66 PAGSP
+66 SAGSP

-99 PATLQYDLA
+99 PATLQYDLS
-108 ALARTLK
+108 ALTRTLK
-115 QLSASRPSTPDA
+115 QLSTSRPSTPDTSPSPTAVTDA
-127 SPSQTAAADV
+127 SPRST
-137 SSRPTSVKPLQ
+137 PVKSPM
-148 LDKSDKV
+148 LDKSSRV
-155 CYTGI
+155 CYNGI

-171 AMEKIQPLA
+171 AMGKIQPLA

-216 GKGKSIDTIEGGAAI
+216 GKGKSIDTIEGGATI
-231 LRRTA
+231 LRRA
-236 FPVVQSH
+236 
-243 ATPKSSATK
+243 ALSA
-252 HSPAASATKSSTSAP
+252 PAASAKPSSALSTP

-282 RSDQLRDRW
+282 RADQLRDRW

-331 DQALPD
+331 DQSLPD
-337 WQAKLALAQLSTLP
+337 WQAKLALAQLADLP
-351 ATPLREHYF
+351 PTPLREHYF
-360 VQNRPAVLQSLAR
+360 VQNRPAVLQTLAR
-373 AGYQLTEIWYDTPVS
+373 AGYHLEEIWYDTPVS

-393 AEAAFPTKAC
+393 KEAAFPTQTC
-403 PQTTWVAAHIV
+403 PQTAWVAAHIV
-414 NLPTWYPEDKLVS
+414 NLPTWYPENKLVS
-427 ARAIIQQHLAAPPSS
+427 ARAIIQQHLASPPHP

-455 AKPHSTTKSHS
+455 
-466 TTKPHPNPTKEQ
+466 TKPHPNLTKEQ
-478 SA
+478 PI

>member
-24 SAADSHRLR
+24 SAADSRRLR
-33 QTLARRYGAATLAD
+33 QALARRYGATTLAD

-92 PVYVDID
+92 PVYADID
-99 PATLQYDLA
+99 PATLQYDLG

-115 QLSASRPSTPDA
+115 QLSASRPTP
-127 SPSQTAAADV
+127 
-137 SSRPTSVKPLQ
+137 VKPLQ
-148 LDKSDKV
+148 LDKYDKV

-180 DAAHFAIVEDLAHC
+180 DAAHFAIVEDLAHS

-243 ATPKSSATK
+243 VTSKSAIPQSF
-252 HSPAASATKSSTSAP
+252 AANSTP
-267 AEPLQPLTKPTTPPR
+267 AEPLQPLVRPTIQPR

-298 ARGLYHLGLGR
+298 ARGLYRLGLGR

-331 DQALPD
+331 DQVLPD

-427 ARAIIQQHLAAPPSS
+427 ARAIIQQHLASPPHSTT
-442 AAKSPSAVKSPAT
+442 KSHTA
-455 AKPHSTTKSHS
+455 AKPHSTTKSHTAAKPHTTTKPHS
-466 TTKPHPNPTKEQ
+466 TTKPRPNPTKEQ

>member
-24 SAADSHRLR
+24 SAADSRRLR
-33 QTLARRYGAATLAD
+33 QTLARRYGATTLAD

-99 PATLQYDLA
+99 PATLQYDLG

-115 QLSASRPSTPDA
+115 QLSASGKTP
-127 SPSQTAAADV
+127 
-137 SSRPTSVKPLQ
+137 K

-171 AMEKIQPLA
+171 VMGKIQPLA
-180 DAAHFAIVEDLAHC
+180 DAAHFAIVEDLAHS

-209 AAAVLSF
+209 AAAVFSF

-236 FPVVQSH
+236 FPVAQPHVTSKS
-243 ATPKSSATK
+243 ATPQSF
-252 HSPAASATKSSTSAP
+252 AANSTP
-267 AEPLQPLTKPTTPPR
+267 AEPLQPLAQPTTQPR

-298 ARGLYHLGLGR
+298 ARGFYHLGLGR

-337 WQAKLALAQLSTLP
+337 WQAKLALAQLSALP

-360 VQNRPAVLQSLAR
+360 VQDRPAVLQSLAR
-373 AGYQLTEIWYDTPVS
+373 AGYQLAEIWYDTPVS

-393 AEAAFPTKAC
+393 AEAAFPTKSC
-403 PQTTWVAAHIV
+403 PQTAWVAAHIV

-427 ARAIIQQHLAAPPSS
+427 ARALIQQHLASPPHS

-455 AKPHSTTKSHS
+455 
-466 TTKPHPNPTKEQ
+466 TKPHPNPTKEQ
-478 SA
+478 PA

>member
-24 SAADSHRLR
+24 SAADSRRLR
-33 QTLARRYGAATLAD
+33 QTLARRYGATTLAD

-99 PATLQYDLA
+99 PATLQYDLG

-115 QLSASRPSTPDA
+115 QLSASTPDA
-127 SPSQTAAADV
+127 SPSPTAAADA
-137 SSRPTSVKPLQ
+137 SSRPTPVKPLQ

-171 AMEKIQPLA
+171 AMGKIQPLA

-236 FPVVQSH
+236 FPVAQPHVASKSS
-243 ATPKSSATK
+243 AASAAKNSASTPASATK
-252 HSPAASATKSSTSAP
+252 HSTSAP
-267 AEPLQPLTKPTTPPR
+267 AAPLQPLAQPTTQPR

-309 FFLGALHRLHWLARS
+309 FFLGVLHRLHWLARS

-403 PQTTWVAAHIV
+403 PQTAWVAAHIV
-414 NLPTWYPEDKLVS
+414 NLPTWYPETKLAP
-427 ARAIIQQHLAAPPSS
+427 ARTLIQQHLASPP
-442 AAKSPSAVKSPAT
+442 
-455 AKPHSTTKSHS
+455 HS

-478 SA
+478 LA

>member
-9 NYRGRRIWRHLFAHG
+9 NYRGRRVWRHLFAHG
-24 SAADSHRLR
+24 SAADSRRLR
-33 QTLARRYGAATLAD
+33 QALARRYGATTLAD

-115 QLSASRPSTPDA
+115 QLSTP
-127 SPSQTAAADV
+127 
-137 SSRPTSVKPLQ
+137 RPTPAKPLQ

-171 AMEKIQPLA
+171 AMGKIQPLA
-180 DAAHFAIVEDLAHC
+180 DAAHFAIVEDLAHS

-236 FPVVQSH
+236 FPVAQPHVTSKS
-243 ATPKSSATK
+243 ATPQSFAASST
-252 HSPAASATKSSTSAP
+252 PAA
-267 AEPLQPLTKPTTPPR
+267 PLQPLAQPTTQPR

-298 ARGLYHLGLGR
+298 ARGFYHLGLGR

-331 DQALPD
+331 DQVLPD

-360 VQNRPAVLQSLAR
+360 VQDRPAVLQSLAR
-373 AGYQLTEIWYDTPVS
+373 AGYQLAEIWYDTPVS

-403 PQTTWVAAHIV
+403 PQTVWVAAHIV
-414 NLPTWYPEDKLVS
+414 NLPTWYPETKLS
-427 ARAIIQQHLAAPPSS
+427 PARALIQQHLASPPHS
-442 AAKSPSAVKSPAT
+442 AAKPPSAVKSPAT
-455 AKPHSTTKSHS
+455 AKPHSTPKSHS

>member
-24 SAADSHRLR
+24 SAADSRRLR
-33 QTLARRYGAATLAD
+33 QALARRYGATTHAD

-115 QLSASRPSTPDA
+115 QLS
-127 SPSQTAAADV
+127 
-137 SSRPTSVKPLQ
+137 TSVKPLQ

-171 AMEKIQPLA
+171 AMGKIQTLA
-180 DAAHFAIVEDLAHC
+180 DAAHFAIVEDLAHS

-236 FPVVQSH
+236 FPVVQPHVTS
-243 ATPKSSATK
+243 KS
-252 HSPAASATKSSTSAP
+252 AASATKSATSTPVA
-267 AEPLQPLTKPTTPPR
+267 PLQPLAQPTTQPR

-351 ATPLREHYF
+351 TTPLREHYF

-403 PQTTWVAAHIV
+403 PQTAWVAAHIV
-414 NLPTWYPEDKLVS
+414 NLPTWYPETKLAP
-427 ARAIIQQHLAAPPSS
+427 ARALIQQHLASPPHS

-455 AKPHSTTKSHS
+455 TKSPS

-478 SA
+478 LA